1 MIELVLCVITCSSLL
16 LFFKIFE
23 KYHIDFFQA
32 IVFNYITCALLG
44 MLFID
49 FNHVVYEPKPW
60 MPIAIALGSLFISIF
75 YLSSQTTRLLGIST
89 ATIAMKLAVVF
100 PIIIGMF
107 IYGERAAFSKIIGIA
122 LALVAVILCSWK
134 ERNHHEFNI
143 KLLLYPMAVWLGS
156 GACDSLVQYAKIHYF
171 QKNGSEAFIMIVF
184 AIAAIWGLI
193 IMLFNR
199 NTIRIKNIVG
209 GISLGIPN
217 YFTMFFVFKAMTAL
231 KEQYQIDSSIFFPIN
246 NISIVLVST
255 AIAVLFFKERLSQK
269 NLLGLILAVIATLL
283 LFID

>member
-44 MLFID
+44 VLFID
-49 FNHVVYEPKPW
+49 INHLAYEPKPW

-107 IYGERAAFSKIIGIA
+107 IYGERAAFSKIIGIV

-156 GACDSLVQYAKIHYF
+156 GACDSLVQYAKIHNF

-184 AIAAIWGLI
+184 AIAALWGLI
-193 IMLFNR
+193 ILLFNR
-199 NTIRIKNIVG
+199 NTIRIKNIIG

-217 YFTMFFVFKAMTAL
+217 YFTMYFVFKAMTAL

-255 AIAVLFFKERLSQK
+255 AIAVLFFKEKLSQK

>member
-217 YFTMFFVFKAMTAL
+217 YFTMYFVFKAMTAL

>member
-1 MIELVLCVITCSSLL
+1 ML

-49 FNHVVYEPKPW
+49 FNHVAFEPKPW

-107 IYGERAAFSKIIGIA
+107 IYGETAAFSKIIGIV

-184 AIAAIWGLI
+184 FIAAVWGLI
-193 IMLFNR
+193 IMLFKH
-199 NTIRIKNIVG
+199 NTVRIKNIVG

-217 YFTMFFVFKAMTAL
+217 YFTMYFVFKAMTAL

-255 AIAVLFFKERLSQK
+255 TIAVLFFKERLSQK